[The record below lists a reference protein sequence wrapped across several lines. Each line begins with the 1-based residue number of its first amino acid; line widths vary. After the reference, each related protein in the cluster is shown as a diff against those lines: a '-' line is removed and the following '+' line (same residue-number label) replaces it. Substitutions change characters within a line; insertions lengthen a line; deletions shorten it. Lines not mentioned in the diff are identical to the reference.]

1 MSFIVFLVEQ
11 ISLALY
17 IFIALGAFLTL
28 RSLGRAHGEMRAT
41 QFELERDLARYQQG
55 NAWTILI
62 LLAEAALIVL
72 GVQRAVAPTLRA
84 QMDTEALIQQVQV
97 EDLPFRTP
105 TAPAAEPVVIDAS
118 GVVINEDLLGERS
131 LATPTLTPTPVGTII
146 PNAPAVAGCDTPNAS
161 LQVPANGMVVFEP
174 TIVRGVAFTDNFA
187 FYRLEINGPSLGN
200 FAVSSQSTTP
210 VTELGELGQFVPGSF
225 EPGEY
230 QFRLTVF
237 DVSTVVRASC
247 MVTIY
252 ISDPIPTPTPLATS
266 GA

>member
-11 ISLALY
+11 VSFGLY

-28 RSLGRAHGEMRAT
+28 RSLGRARGEYRAT
-41 QFELERDLARYQQG
+41 QYELERDIASYRQS

-72 GVQRAVAPTLRA
+72 GIQRVVAPVLRTE
-84 QMDTEALIQQVQV
+84 MDLAALAQQVQV
-97 EDLPFRTP
+97 DDLPFRTP
-105 TAPAAEPVVIDAS
+105 TPAAAEPVVIDAS

-146 PNAPAVAGCDTPNAS
+146 PNAPAVVGCDTPNAT

-174 TIVRGVAFTDNFA
+174 TVVRGVAFIDNFA

-210 VTELGELGQFVPGSF
+210 VAELGELGQFVPGSF

-237 DVSTVVRASC
+237 DITTTVRASC

-252 ISDPIPTPTPLATS
+252 ISDPIATPTPLATS
-266 GA
+266 AP